1 MILAS
6 QLEQLDFKSAK
17 KPANTRHD
25 LCSDV

>member
-25 LCSDV
+25 LRSDV